1 MLGTSLA
8 LPSGLMMPFICD
20 YTYKLGLVPFLLPLV
35 NELSAP
41 PNRSSE
47 L

>member
-1 MLGTSLA
+1 MLGTSLT
-8 LPSGLMMPFICD
+8 LTSGLMMPCIYD
-20 YTYKLGLVPFLLPLV
+20 YMYKLGLEPFLLPLV